1 MLEKEDLQAIAQ
13 LIKASEDRMDVKLA
27 ETKRD
32 IMQGVAV
39 LMDEH
44 FEKKFNLLAEGHEML
59 REKLEPLDELPLL
72 DTRVSALEAAVRK
85 LNRDVAQLKKAQ

>member
-1 MLEKEDLQAIAQ
+1 MLEEQDLQAIAQ

-59 REKLEPLDELPLL
+59 LEKLEPLDDLPLL
-72 DTRVSALEAAVRK
+72 DARVSALEAAVKK
-85 LNRDVAQLKKAQ
+85 LNRDLAQMKKAQ

>member
-1 MLEKEDLQAIAQ
+1 MLDEKDLQAIAQ

-44 FEKKFNLLAEGHEML
+44 FEKKFDLLAEGHEMM

-85 LNRDVAQLKKAQ
+85 LNRDVAQMKKAQ

>member
-1 MLEKEDLQAIAQ
+1 MLEERDIRAIAQ
-13 LIKASEDRMDVKLA
+13 LIKASEERMDVRLA

-44 FEKKFNLLAEGHEML
+44 FEKKFDLLAEGHEMM

-85 LNRDVAQLKKAQ
+85 LNRDIAQMKKAQ